1 VLEPDRELVL
11 PQKTED
17 LWQQLV
23 HRAELREDGI

>member
-1 VLEPDRELVL
+1 VLEPDPELVL

-17 LWQQLV
+17 LWQRLV